1 MSKSA
6 IFVVSGFLAFL
17 LYALLLYG
25 LLLERHNKEAE
36 KILLD
41 LGKKNEQIIDLNLED
56 LPSDEKKDGKVVEKV
71 DEKKAEKV
79 VEKVEEKKDEKV
91 VEKVEEKKD
100 EKVVEKNATDKEG
113 DFIDPKEQE
122 ESLEN
127 IFSSLNDFQEKT
139 DTNAQKDEQKNE
151 QEEEQRRLKEQQ
163 RLRKNQKNQEM
174 LKGLQQNLDQFAQKL
189 ESVKNKTLDLQIPK
203 QDGVDEKA
211 YQEWYAQIYQILY
224 KGWKGVFYHKA
235 SVSALIM
242 ITKDGEFDY
251 TILSYSDFKDYNKSV
266 MTLLNDLKK
275 VDFPPY
281 PGGNMISIKVNF
293 TTKEEQ

>member
-1 MSKSA
+1 MSKST

-25 LLLERHNKEAE
+25 LLLEKHNKEAE

-41 LGKKNEQIIDLNLED
+41 LGKKNEQVIDLNLED
-56 LPSDEKKDGKVVEKV
+56 LPS
-71 DEKKAEKV
+71 
-79 VEKVEEKKDEKV
+79 EEKKDEKV

-139 DTNAQKDEQKNE
+139 DANAQKDEQKNE

-163 RLRKNQKNQEM
+163 RLKQNQKNQEM

-281 PGGNMISIKVNF
+281 PGGNMVSIQVNF

>member
-1 MSKSA
+1 MSKST

-41 LGKKNEQIIDLNLED
+41 LGKKNEQVIDLNLED
-56 LPSDEKKDGKVVEKV
+56 LPSDEKKDEK
-71 DEKKAEKV
+71 A
-79 VEKVEEKKDEKV
+79 VEKVEEKKDEKA
-91 VEKVEEKKD
+91 
-100 EKVVEKNATDKEG
+100 VEKNATDKEG

-122 ESLEN
+122 ESLED

-139 DTNAQKDEQKNE
+139 DTNAQKNEQKNE

-281 PGGNMISIKVNF
+281 PGGNMISIQVNF

>member
-41 LGKKNEQIIDLNLED
+41 LGKKNEQVIDLNLED
-56 LPSDEKKDGKVVEKV
+56 LPSDEKKD
-71 DEKKAEKV
+71 EKV
-79 VEKVEEKKDEKV
+79 VEKV

-122 ESLEN
+122 ESLED

-163 RLRKNQKNQEM
+163 RLKQNQKNQEM

-281 PGGNMISIKVNF
+281 PGGNMISIQVNF

>member
-17 LYALLLYG
+17 FYALLLYG

-41 LGKKNEQIIDLNLED
+41 LGKKNEQVIDLNLED
-56 LPSDEKKDGKVVEKV
+56 LPSD
-71 DEKKAEKV
+71 
-79 VEKVEEKKDEKV
+79 
-91 VEKVEEKKD
+91 EKKD

-139 DTNAQKDEQKNE
+139 DTNAQKDEQKND
-151 QEEEQRRLKEQQ
+151 QEEQRRLKEQQ

>member
-41 LGKKNEQIIDLNLED
+41 LGKKNEQVIDLNLED
-56 LPSDEKKDGKVVEKV
+56 VPSDEKKDEKI
-71 DEKKAEKV
+71 AEKA
-79 VEKVEEKKDEKV
+79 
-91 VEKVEEKKD
+91 EEKKD

-122 ESLEN
+122 ESLED

-163 RLRKNQKNQEM
+163 RLKQNQKNQEM
-174 LKGLQQNLDQFAQKL
+174 LKGLQQNLNQFAQKL

-281 PGGNMISIKVNF
+281 PGGNMVSIQVNF

>member
-17 LYALLLYG
+17 LYVLLLYG

-41 LGKKNEQIIDLNLED
+41 LGKKNEQVIDLNLED
-56 LPSDEKKDGKVVEKV
+56 LPSNEKKDEKI
-71 DEKKAEKV
+71 A
-79 VEKVEEKKDEKV
+79 EKVEEKKDEKA
-91 VEKVEEKKD
+91 
-100 EKVVEKNATDKEG
+100 VEKNATDKED

-122 ESLEN
+122 ESLED

-139 DTNAQKDEQKNE
+139 DANAQKEEQKNE

-163 RLRKNQKNQEM
+163 RLKQNQKNQEM

-281 PGGNMISIKVNF
+281 PGGSMISIQVNF

>member
-41 LGKKNEQIIDLNLED
+41 LGKKNEQVIDLNLED
-56 LPSDEKKDGKVVEKV
+56 LPSDEKKDEKV
-71 DEKKAEKV
+71 A
-79 VEKVEEKKDEKV
+79 EKVEEKKDEKV
-91 VEKVEEKKD
+91 A
-100 EKVVEKNATDKEG
+100 EKNATDKEG

-122 ESLEN
+122 ESLED

-281 PGGNMISIKVNF
+281 PGGNMVSIKVNF

>member
-17 LYALLLYG
+17 LYVLLLYG

-56 LPSDEKKDGKVVEKV
+56 LPSDEKKD
-71 DEKKAEKV
+71 
-79 VEKVEEKKDEKV
+79 
-91 VEKVEEKKD
+91 
-100 EKVVEKNATDKEG
+100 EKVVEKNVTDKEG

-281 PGGNMISIKVNF
+281 PGGSMISIQVNF

>member
-41 LGKKNEQIIDLNLED
+41 LGKKSEQVIDLNLED
-56 LPSDEKKDGKVVEKV
+56 VPSDEKKDEKI
-71 DEKKAEKV
+71 AEKA
-79 VEKVEEKKDEKV
+79 
-91 VEKVEEKKD
+91 EEKKD

-163 RLRKNQKNQEM
+163 RLKQNQKNQEM

-189 ESVKNKTLDLQIPK
+189 ESVKNKTLDLQVPK

-266 MTLLNDLKK
+266 MTLLDDLKK

>member
-25 LLLERHNKEAE
+25 LLLEKHNKEAE

-41 LGKKNEQIIDLNLED
+41 LGKKNEQVIDLNLED
-56 LPSDEKKDGKVVEKV
+56 LPSDEKKDEKI
-71 DEKKAEKV
+71 AEKA
-79 VEKVEEKKDEKV
+79 EEKKDEKA
-91 VEKVEEKKD
+91 
-100 EKVVEKNATDKEG
+100 VEKNATDKEG

-122 ESLEN
+122 ESLED

-163 RLRKNQKNQEM
+163 RLKQNQKNQEM
-174 LKGLQQNLDQFAQKL
+174 LKGLQQNLDQFVQKL

-281 PGGNMISIKVNF
+281 PGGNMISIQVNF

>member
-25 LLLERHNKEAE
+25 LLLERHNEEAE

-41 LGKKNEQIIDLNLED
+41 LGKKNEQVIDLNLED
-56 LPSDEKKDGKVVEKV
+56 LPSDEKKE
-71 DEKKAEKV
+71 
-79 VEKVEEKKDEKV
+79 EKVE
-91 VEKVEEKKD
+91 
-100 EKVVEKNATDKEG
+100 EKNATDKEG

-174 LKGLQQNLDQFAQKL
+174 LKGLQQNLDQFTQKL
-189 ESVKNKTLDLQIPK
+189 KSVKNKTLDLQIPK
-203 QDGVDEKA
+203 QDGVDEKV

>member
-17 LYALLLYG
+17 LYALLLCG

-56 LPSDEKKDGKVVEKV
+56 LPSDEKKD
-71 DEKKAEKV
+71 
-79 VEKVEEKKDEKV
+79 EKVEEKKDEKV
-91 VEKVEEKKD
+91 EEKKDEKVEEKKD

-139 DTNAQKDEQKNE
+139 DTSAQKDE

-174 LKGLQQNLDQFAQKL
+174 LKGLQQNLDQFVQKL

>member
-6 IFVVSGFLAFL
+6 IFVLSGFLAFL

-41 LGKKNEQIIDLNLED
+41 LGKKNEQVIDLNLED
-56 LPSDEKKDGKVVEKV
+56 LPSDEKKDEKI
-71 DEKKAEKV
+71 AEKA
-79 VEKVEEKKDEKV
+79 
-91 VEKVEEKKD
+91 EEKKD

-113 DFIDPKEQE
+113 DFVDPKEQE

-139 DTNAQKDEQKNE
+139 DTSAQKDEQKNE

-163 RLRKNQKNQEM
+163 RLKQNQKNQEM

-281 PGGNMISIKVNF
+281 PGGNMVSIKVNF

>member
-25 LLLERHNKEAE
+25 LLLEKHNKEAE

-41 LGKKNEQIIDLNLED
+41 LGKKNEQVIDLNLED
-56 LPSDEKKDGKVVEKV
+56 LPSEEKKDEK
-71 DEKKAEKV
+71 AA
-79 VEKVEEKKDEKV
+79 EKVEEKKDEKIA
-91 VEKVEEKKD
+91 EKAEEKKD
-100 EKVVEKNATDKEG
+100 EKAVEKNATDKEG

-139 DTNAQKDEQKNE
+139 DTNAQKEEQKNE
-151 QEEEQRRLKEQQ
+151 QEEQRRLKEQQ
-163 RLRKNQKNQEM
+163 RLKQNQKNQEM
-174 LKGLQQNLDQFAQKL
+174 LKDLQQNLDQFAQKL

-281 PGGNMISIKVNF
+281 PGGDMISIQVNF
-293 TTKEEQ
+293 TTKE

>member
-1 MSKSA
+1 MNKSA

-41 LGKKNEQIIDLNLED
+41 LGKKNEQVIDLNLED
-56 LPSDEKKDGKVVEKV
+56 LPSDEKKDEKV
-71 DEKKAEKV
+71 A
-79 VEKVEEKKDEKV
+79 
-91 VEKVEEKKD
+91 
-100 EKVVEKNATDKEG
+100 EKNATDKEG

-174 LKGLQQNLDQFAQKL
+174 LKDLQQNLNQFAQKL

-235 SVSALIM
+235 SVSVLIM

>member
-6 IFVVSGFLAFL
+6 IFVLSGFLAFL

-36 KILLD
+36 KILLG
-41 LGKKNEQIIDLNLED
+41 LNKKDEQTIDLNLED
-56 LPSDEKKDGKVVEKV
+56 LPSEKKNEKIEKV
-71 DEKKAEKV
+71 T
-79 VEKVEEKKDEKV
+79 EEQ
-91 VEKVEEKKD
+91 
-100 EKVVEKNATDKEG
+100 G
-113 DFIDPKEQE
+113 DFLEPKEEPKEEPE
-122 ESLEN
+122 ESLED

-139 DTNAQKDEQKNE
+139 DKNAQKDEQKNK
-151 QEEEQRRLKEQQ
+151 QEEEQRRLREQQ
-163 RLRKNQKNQEM
+163 RLKQNQENQEM
-174 LKGLQQNLDQFAQKL
+174 LKGLQQNLNQFTQKL
-189 ESVKNKTLDLQIPK
+189 ESVKNKTLDLQVPK

-266 MTLLNDLKK
+266 MTLLDNLKK

>member
-41 LGKKNEQIIDLNLED
+41 LGKKNEQVIDLNLED
-56 LPSDEKKDGKVVEKV
+56 LPSD
-71 DEKKAEKV
+71 
-79 VEKVEEKKDEKV
+79 
-91 VEKVEEKKD
+91 EKKD

-122 ESLEN
+122 ESLED

-139 DTNAQKDEQKNE
+139 DANAQKDEQKNE

-163 RLRKNQKNQEM
+163 RLRKNQENQEM
-174 LKGLQQNLDQFAQKL
+174 LKGLQQNLNQFTQKL

-281 PGGNMISIKVNF
+281 PGGNMISIQVNF

>member
-1 MSKSA
+1 MSRSA

-56 LPSDEKKDGKVVEKV
+56 LPS
-71 DEKKAEKV
+71 
-79 VEKVEEKKDEKV
+79 
-91 VEKVEEKKD
+91 EEKKD

-174 LKGLQQNLDQFAQKL
+174 LKGLQQNLDQFVQKL

-266 MTLLNDLKK
+266 MTLLNNLKK

>member
-41 LGKKNEQIIDLNLED
+41 LGKKNEQVIDLNLED
-56 LPSDEKKDGKVVEKV
+56 LPSDEKKDEKI
-71 DEKKAEKV
+71 AEKA
-79 VEKVEEKKDEKV
+79 EEKKDEKA
-91 VEKVEEKKD
+91 
-100 EKVVEKNATDKEG
+100 VEKNATDKEG

-281 PGGNMISIKVNF
+281 PGGNMISIQVNF

>member
-41 LGKKNEQIIDLNLED
+41 LGKKNEQVIDLNLED
-56 LPSDEKKDGKVVEKV
+56 LPSDEKKDEKI
-71 DEKKAEKV
+71 AEKA
-79 VEKVEEKKDEKV
+79 
-91 VEKVEEKKD
+91 EEKKD

-122 ESLEN
+122 ESLED

-163 RLRKNQKNQEM
+163 RLKQNQKNQEM

>member
-17 LYALLLYG
+17 LYVLLLYG

-41 LGKKNEQIIDLNLED
+41 LGKKNEQVIDLNLED
-56 LPSDEKKDGKVVEKV
+56 LPSD
-71 DEKKAEKV
+71 
-79 VEKVEEKKDEKV
+79 
-91 VEKVEEKKD
+91 EKKD

-139 DTNAQKDEQKNE
+139 DANAQKDEQKNE

-163 RLRKNQKNQEM
+163 RLKQNQKNQEM

-235 SVSALIM
+235 SVSVLIM

-281 PGGNMISIKVNF
+281 PGGSMISIQVNF

>member
-25 LLLERHNKEAE
+25 LLLERHNEEAE

-56 LPSDEKKDGKVVEKV
+56 LPSDEKKDEKV
-71 DEKKAEKV
+71 A
-79 VEKVEEKKDEKV
+79 EKVEEKKDEKA
-91 VEKVEEKKD
+91 
-100 EKVVEKNATDKEG
+100 VEKNATDKEG

-235 SVSALIM
+235 SVSVLIM

-281 PGGNMISIKVNF
+281 PGGNMISVKVNF

>member
-41 LGKKNEQIIDLNLED
+41 LGKKNEQVIDLNLED
-56 LPSDEKKDGKVVEKV
+56 LPSD
-71 DEKKAEKV
+71 
-79 VEKVEEKKDEKV
+79 
-91 VEKVEEKKD
+91 EKKD

-139 DTNAQKDEQKNE
+139 DKNAQKDEQKNK
-151 QEEEQRRLKEQQ
+151 EEEQRRLREQQ
-163 RLRKNQKNQEM
+163 RLKQNQENQEM
-174 LKGLQQNLDQFAQKL
+174 LKGLQQNLNQFTQKL

-266 MTLLNDLKK
+266 MTLLDDLKK

-281 PGGNMISIKVNF
+281 PGGNMISIQVNF

>member
-41 LGKKNEQIIDLNLED
+41 LGKKNEQVIDLNLED
-56 LPSDEKKDGKVVEKV
+56 LPSDEKKDEKKDEKV
-71 DEKKAEKV
+71 A
-79 VEKVEEKKDEKV
+79 EKVEEKKEEKV
-91 VEKVEEKKD
+91 AG
-100 EKVVEKNATDKEG
+100 KNATDKEG

-151 QEEEQRRLKEQQ
+151 QEEQRRLKEQQ

>member
-41 LGKKNEQIIDLNLED
+41 LGKKNEQVIDLSLED
-56 LPSDEKKDGKVVEKV
+56 LPS
-71 DEKKAEKV
+71 
-79 VEKVEEKKDEKV
+79 EEKKDEKMA
-91 VEKVEEKKD
+91 EKAEEKKD
-100 EKVVEKNATDKEG
+100 EKAVEKNATDKEG

-163 RLRKNQKNQEM
+163 RLRKNQKNQEI

-281 PGGNMISIKVNF
+281 PGGSMISIQVNF

>member
-25 LLLERHNKEAE
+25 LLLERHNEEAQ

-56 LPSDEKKDGKVVEKV
+56 LPSDEKK
-71 DEKKAEKV
+71 
-79 VEKVEEKKDEKV
+79 EEKKDEKV
-91 VEKVEEKKD
+91 AEKVEEKKD

-151 QEEEQRRLKEQQ
+151 QEEQRRLKEQQ

-251 TILSYSDFKDYNKSV
+251 TILSYSDFKSYNESV
-266 MTLLNDLKK
+266 TTLLDNLKK

>member
-25 LLLERHNKEAE
+25 LLLEKHNKEAE

-41 LGKKNEQIIDLNLED
+41 LGKKNEQVIDLNLED
-56 LPSDEKKDGKVVEKV
+56 LPSDEKKDEKI
-71 DEKKAEKV
+71 AEKA
-79 VEKVEEKKDEKV
+79 EEKKDEKIA
-91 VEKVEEKKD
+91 EKAEEKKD

-122 ESLEN
+122 ESLED

-139 DTNAQKDEQKNE
+139 DTNAQKDDQKNE
-151 QEEEQRRLKEQQ
+151 QEEQRRLKEQQ

-235 SVSALIM
+235 SVSTLIM

-281 PGGNMISIKVNF
+281 PGGNMISIQVNF

>member
-25 LLLERHNKEAE
+25 LLLERHNKETE

-56 LPSDEKKDGKVVEKV
+56 LPSN
-71 DEKKAEKV
+71 
-79 VEKVEEKKDEKV
+79 
-91 VEKVEEKKD
+91 EKKD

-235 SVSALIM
+235 SVSVLIM

>member
-25 LLLERHNKEAE
+25 LLLEKHNKEAE

-41 LGKKNEQIIDLNLED
+41 LGKKNEQVIDLNLED
-56 LPSDEKKDGKVVEKV
+56 LPSDEKKDEKI
-71 DEKKAEKV
+71 A
-79 VEKVEEKKDEKV
+79 EKVEEKKDEKA
-91 VEKVEEKKD
+91 
-100 EKVVEKNATDKEG
+100 VEKNATDKED

-122 ESLEN
+122 ESLED

-139 DTNAQKDEQKNE
+139 DANAQKDEQKNE

-163 RLRKNQKNQEM
+163 RLKQNQKNQEM

-281 PGGNMISIKVNF
+281 PGGSMISIQVNF

>member
-56 LPSDEKKDGKVVEKV
+56 LPSDEKKD
-71 DEKKAEKV
+71 
-79 VEKVEEKKDEKV
+79 EKV

-113 DFIDPKEQE
+113 DFIDSKEQE

-174 LKGLQQNLDQFAQKL
+174 LKGLQQNLDQFVQKL

>member
-25 LLLERHNKEAE
+25 LLLERHNEEAE

-56 LPSDEKKDGKVVEKV
+56 LPSDEKKD
-71 DEKKAEKV
+71 
-79 VEKVEEKKDEKV
+79 EKVEEKKD
-91 VEKVEEKKD
+91 EKVEEKKD

-235 SVSALIM
+235 SVSVLIM

>member
-17 LYALLLYG
+17 LYVLLLYG

-41 LGKKNEQIIDLNLED
+41 LDKKNEQVIDLNLED
-56 LPSDEKKDGKVVEKV
+56 LPSD
-71 DEKKAEKV
+71 
-79 VEKVEEKKDEKV
+79 
-91 VEKVEEKKD
+91 EKKD

-122 ESLEN
+122 ESLED

-139 DTNAQKDEQKNE
+139 DANAQKDEQKNE

-163 RLRKNQKNQEM
+163 RLKQNQKNQEM

-281 PGGNMISIKVNF
+281 PGGNMISIQVNF

>member
-17 LYALLLYG
+17 LYALLLCG

-56 LPSDEKKDGKVVEKV
+56 LPSDEKKD
-71 DEKKAEKV
+71 
-79 VEKVEEKKDEKV
+79 
-91 VEKVEEKKD
+91 
-100 EKVVEKNATDKEG
+100 EKVVEKNVTDKEG

-139 DTNAQKDEQKNE
+139 DTNAQKDEQKNEQKNE

>member
-25 LLLERHNKEAE
+25 LLLERHNEEAE

-56 LPSDEKKDGKVVEKV
+56 LPSDEKKD
-71 DEKKAEKV
+71 EKV
-79 VEKVEEKKDEKV
+79 VEKV

>member
-41 LGKKNEQIIDLNLED
+41 LGKKNEQVIDLNLED
-56 LPSDEKKDGKVVEKV
+56 LPS
-71 DEKKAEKV
+71 
-79 VEKVEEKKDEKV
+79 EEKKEEKV
-91 VEKVEEKKD
+91 A
-100 EKVVEKNATDKEG
+100 EKNATDKEG

-174 LKGLQQNLDQFAQKL
+174 LKGLQQNLDQFVQKL

>member
-17 LYALLLYG
+17 LYALLLCG

-56 LPSDEKKDGKVVEKV
+56 LPSDEKKEEKV
-71 DEKKAEKV
+71 AEKV
-79 VEKVEEKKDEKV
+79 AEKVEEKKEEKV
-91 VEKVEEKKD
+91 AEKVEEKKE
-100 EKVVEKNATDKEG
+100 EKVVEKNTTDKEG

-151 QEEEQRRLKEQQ
+151 QEEQRRLKEQQ

-174 LKGLQQNLDQFAQKL
+174 LKDLQQNLDQFAQKL

>member
-1 MSKSA
+1 MSKST

-56 LPSDEKKDGKVVEKV
+56 LPSDEKKD
-71 DEKKAEKV
+71 
-79 VEKVEEKKDEKV
+79 
-91 VEKVEEKKD
+91 

-139 DTNAQKDEQKNE
+139 DTNAQKDEQKNG

>member
-41 LGKKNEQIIDLNLED
+41 LGKKNEQVIDLNLED
-56 LPSDEKKDGKVVEKV
+56 VPSDEKKDEKI
-71 DEKKAEKV
+71 A
-79 VEKVEEKKDEKV
+79 EKVEEKKDEKV
-91 VEKVEEKKD
+91 A
-100 EKVVEKNATDKEG
+100 EKNATDKEG

-122 ESLEN
+122 ESLED

-163 RLRKNQKNQEM
+163 RLKQNQKNQEM

-211 YQEWYAQIYQILY
+211 YREWYAQIYQILY

-266 MTLLNDLKK
+266 ITLLNDLKK

-281 PGGNMISIKVNF
+281 PGGNMISIQVNF

>member
-6 IFVVSGFLAFL
+6 IFVLSGFLAFL

-41 LGKKNEQIIDLNLED
+41 LNKKDEQTIDLNLED
-56 LPSDEKKDGKVVEKV
+56 PPSEKKNEKIEKV
-71 DEKKAEKV
+71 TEKQ
-79 VEKVEEKKDEKV
+79 
-91 VEKVEEKKD
+91 
-100 EKVVEKNATDKEG
+100 G
-113 DFIDPKEQE
+113 DFLEPKEELKEEPE
-122 ESLEN
+122 ESLED
-127 IFSSLNDFQEKT
+127 IFSSLNDFQKKT

-163 RLRKNQKNQEM
+163 RLKQNQKNQEM

-281 PGGNMISIKVNF
+281 PGGNMISIQVNF

>member
-41 LGKKNEQIIDLNLED
+41 LGKKSEQVIDLNLED
-56 LPSDEKKDGKVVEKV
+56 VPSDEKKDEKI
-71 DEKKAEKV
+71 AEKA
-79 VEKVEEKKDEKV
+79 
-91 VEKVEEKKD
+91 EEKKD

-139 DTNAQKDEQKNE
+139 DKNAQKDEQKNE
-151 QEEEQRRLKEQQ
+151 QEEEQRRLREQQ
-163 RLRKNQKNQEM
+163 RLKQNQENQEM
-174 LKGLQQNLDQFAQKL
+174 LKGLQQNLNQFTQKL
-189 ESVKNKTLDLQIPK
+189 ESVKNKTLDLQVPK

-224 KGWKGVFYHKA
+224 KGWRGVFYHKA

-266 MTLLNDLKK
+266 MTLLDDLKK